1 MRFPII
7 STAKKVRF
15 PKNLCLNK
23 AYTKSFDKNS
33 SLVTKA
39 YKALE
44 YNALQC
50 DELYFQLITPKSPS
64 QGCDEFIQ
72 QLITLQQ
79 TGGQH
84 VTLHCDEWRVFIK
97 TFLGFLPLTFSDFGW
112 LHAALVQKQVDFNT
126 NLSSDRT
133 WPYLF
138 CAFSF
143 QSVFLSDYSWHSPPW
158 LCKRYPFTVWKGTF
172 YAAKAYLLEGHL
184 PCFERHTT
192 GT

>member
-72 QLITLQQ
+72 QLITPQQ
-79 TGGQH
+79 TDWQH
-84 VTLHCDEWRVFIK
+84 VTLHCNEWRVFIK
-97 TFLGFLPLTFSDFGW
+97 TFYAFCRWLFLILVDSIRLWSWNKLT
-112 LHAALVQKQVDFNT
+112 LTLICHQAAHNIIYFVH
-126 NLSSDRT
+126 S
-133 WPYLF
+133 
-138 CAFSF
+138 AFSPSF
-143 QSVFLSDYSWHSPPW
+143 CRIILDIA
-158 LCKRYPFTVWKGTF
+158 RYGSAKGILLQYERAHFMLQKHTF
-172 YAAKAYLLEGHL
+172 
-184 PCFERHTT
+184 
-192 GT
+192 

>member
-1 MRFPII
+1 MRFPIKISTKKLRFPIKQGSQKVRFPII

-50 DELYFQLITPKSPS
+50 DELYFQLITPKPPS

-72 QLITLQQ
+72 QLITLQH
-79 TGGQH
+79 TDGQH
-84 VTLHCDEWRVFIK
+84 VTLHCDE
-97 TFLGFLPLTFSDFGW
+97 
-112 LHAALVQKQVDFNT
+112 
-126 NLSSDRT
+126 
-133 WPYLF
+133 
-138 CAFSF
+138 
-143 QSVFLSDYSWHSPPW
+143 
-158 LCKRYPFTVWKGTF
+158 
-172 YAAKAYLLEGHL
+172 
-184 PCFERHTT
+184 
-192 GT
+192 

>member
-1 MRFPII
+1 MHFPIKISPKKLRFPIKQGSQKVRFPII

-50 DELYFQLITPKSPS
+50 DELCFQLITPKPPS
-64 QGCDEFIQ
+64 QGCDEFAQ

-79 TGGQH
+79 TDGQH
-84 VTLHCDEWRVFIK
+84 VTLHCDE
-97 TFLGFLPLTFSDFGW
+97 
-112 LHAALVQKQVDFNT
+112 
-126 NLSSDRT
+126 
-133 WPYLF
+133 
-138 CAFSF
+138 
-143 QSVFLSDYSWHSPPW
+143 
-158 LCKRYPFTVWKGTF
+158 
-172 YAAKAYLLEGHL
+172 
-184 PCFERHTT
+184 
-192 GT
+192 

>member
-44 YNALQC
+44 HNLLQC

-72 QLITLQQ
+72 QLITPQQ
-79 TGGQH
+79 TDWQH

-97 TFLGFLPLTFSDFGW
+97 TFYAFCRWLFLILVDSMRFWFWNKLT
-112 LHAALVQKQVDFNT
+112 LTLICHQAAHSLIYFVH
-126 NLSSDRT
+126 S
-133 WPYLF
+133 
-138 CAFSF
+138 AFSPSF
-143 QSVFLSDYSWHSPPW
+143 VVFSWHSSLW
-158 LCKRYPFTVWKGTF
+158 LCKRHPFTV
-172 YAAKAYLLEGHL
+172 
-184 PCFERHTT
+184 
-192 GT
+192 

>member
-7 STAKKVRF
+7 SEAKKVRF
-15 PKNLCLNK
+15 PKSLCLNK

-39 YKALE
+39 YKVLE
-44 YNALQC
+44 YNTLQC

-79 TGGQH
+79 TDWQD

-97 TFLGFLPLTFSDFGW
+97 TFYAFCRWLFLILVDSIRLWSWNKLTLTLICHQTVHSLIYFVHS
-112 LHAALVQKQVDFNT
+112 
-126 NLSSDRT
+126 
-133 WPYLF
+133 
-138 CAFSF
+138 AFSPSF
-143 QSVFLSDYSWHSPPW
+143 VVFFLDIARYGSAKGILLQY
-158 LCKRYPFTVWKGTF
+158 KRAHFILQKHTF
-172 YAAKAYLLEGHL
+172 
-184 PCFERHTT
+184 
-192 GT
+192 